1 MGREGLNAFYYTPMF
16 ISATIMGG
24 IAAYVFLK
32 ALSQTGM
39 LAKFQESLGAKVYD
53 KNHRKR
59 AEGADTET
67 GYTRNSRVY

>member
-1 MGREGLNAFYYTPMF
+1 
-16 ISATIMGG
+16 MGG

-53 KNHRKR
+53 RNRRNKEGNNSTAGYAGNAGNSKAYEKKR
-59 AEGADTET
+59 FADSLHYE
-67 GYTRNSRVY
+67 SHIDS